1 MESQQLSQTQNAVV
15 VKLATEERGVK
26 RLKNAPRNFSE
37 LLGVVRE
44 QTKRSDTEMIK
55 ISYVDD
61 AGDEV
66 AVSDDEDLAA
76 AYDWAT
82 TQTNRNVKL
91 SVKDNKRRRSDSFKK
106 EVKEVVTKFEDMNLK
121 ESKNP
126 QSEESNSS
134 SSEDEKKGGIMHQA
148 IGIPTT
154 DQKDRREKKA
164 LRKFIKQSMKQHSKE
179 LIQSIIKDKAGD
191 VEDPQI
197 EETKASDP
205 LRESVHERVEC
216 DGCGIAPIVGVRY
229 KNLVLKNYDL
239 CAKCEA
245 NRPDKVK
252 DHAFIKINDPS

>member
-1 MESQQLSQTQNAVV
+1 MESQQLSQTNVV

-44 QTKRSDTEMIK
+44 QTKRSDTDMVK

-76 AYDWAT
+76 AYDWAS

-106 EVKEVVTKFEDMNLK
+106 EVKEVAEKLEDMTL
-121 ESKNP
+121 SKNP
-126 QSEESNSS
+126 QSEESDSS
-134 SSEDEKKGGIMHQA
+134 SSDEKTKKGGMMHQA
-148 IGIPTT
+148 IGIPNT

-191 VEDPQI
+191 EDPQI

-229 KNLVLKNYDL
+229 KNLVLKDYDL

-252 DHAFIKINDPS
+252 DHAFIKINDPK